1 MVGMRNSNVS
11 EKIKCQKIDKYFYR
25 SPEGEILKYSH
36 YCIEKNCKTES
47 SYNYENLKPIYCNK
61 HKLDEMVNVK
71 RNHKL
76 CYDCKTGYKIKC
88 NTPSCKYTI
97 KNYENSSKYMKLKII
112 KYLKDNFIEFYMC
125 RICGQI
131 VDKEHFDTQK
141 HIEKFNSVCKI
152 KINKSLKDAFIK
164 IKCKFIDTRYNYIYT
179 DLYFKKHIKD
189 TILKN
194 INVNKYYKSY
204 IIKKNMLEF
213 NHGSNDPMY
222 ISEKHDSNNILYDIE
237 NIEHLEDNK
246 ERNLK
251 PYLIKYSSS
260 DYDYK
265 IKKMYED
272 IEKINFKKSGDSIYY
287 INSVGCEFH
296 ITECELL
303 KGSNYN
309 FEKIPKIFYNS
320 KVISVIKNK
329 DQKCFIYNYIRKF
342 LNPVN
347 KHQDRVSLKD
357 KEFVKKLEQELNFN
371 FDNVKIK
378 DLSKIENLLET
389 NIYVYTCDKNL
400 KNRLPV
406 YKSDKSYE
414 KYLDLLLFEEH
425 YMNIKNITRF
435 FYPDD
440 KNKIYFCR
448 NCCNKFY
455 SDKKNQEHQ
464 LFCETNKTQLLL
476 PSKNKYLQFK
486 NLQNTIQHNFIVY
499 ADIESQMIHQNK
511 NIYEHEHLMSG
522 YYLHCIDQRY
532 SKKVKLFDKLEDF
545 RDNLINELDYIDNI
559 NKNKLNF
566 DIDMKKFN
574 KEEFDKVK
582 SCKHCDQKFNE
593 NYNNRKITLIEK
605 VDKYKLQRIIDD
617 FDNNDI
623 NEETQQNLKKYYE
636 NLNKNNEIE
645 ITYRQNYNSGRYY
658 SDQFSLQGMYNIVR
672 SSIIH
677 KDSID
682 IDFINSNITIIIYL
696 AEKYK
701 LKIPNIKKYS
711 NDRENILK
719 KINNDRSIAKKLILA
734 ILNGGF
740 SQKYHDDKN
749 INKFLKDIE
758 KESKMLHEYFYKID
772 KRIDD
777 EKIFNYKG
785 KNFSRILQDY
795 ENKLLMNLYDY
806 FQIKKIKMMT
816 LIFDGILLL
825 PDQQINIHDIESY
838 LFDRTN
844 IPMKISI
851 KPFKDYFSKFGEPNI
866 NFKDFKKKYKNNCY
880 INKKVIHHDH
890 SKKENNV
897 IDYICNNC
905 NLKIKNSK
913 ELIVLFHNAKGYD
926 NSYML
931 DIFSKIPNVQISCL
945 GSNMEKFKML
955 KFLIP
960 EKDYSIKIIDSLA
973 FLQSNLN
980 ELSNDLDDNL
990 KITTKNHFKDKFE
1003 MVNKKLENFPYNYVN
1018 KDNLENEN
1026 LPDKKH
1032 FYNML
1037 KLKDI
1042 SDKEYKLVKKFYE
1055 NMKFKNL
1062 REYLECYLKSDITLL
1077 ADVFNNFRKIIF
1089 DNLGLDPVKY
1099 ISAPSLTKDCALK
1112 YSKAKI
1118 ENIKDVSI
1126 FQFVR
1131 NSVIGGLS
1139 NSINPY
1145 VKIDNENESIVY
1157 NDISS
1162 QYPYEL
1168 SKKLPVSNYKF
1179 VEKFDKNRYGQNKNY
1194 SCIML
1199 CDVKTTDKI
1208 RNDLLY
1214 SQCPMLVS
1222 KCKITNENLSE
1233 YQLKQIKNKRDNEN
1247 SNYKSQSKKL
1257 ITNIGNDS
1265 NTYLNFEMY
1274 QMFKQAGYDIEI
1286 KKILEF
1292 KHEAIFKNHI
1302 EFLYSK
1308 KKEYSLQKKK
1318 SMELVFKIMMNSFY
1332 GSTLTDKTKFKD
1344 IKICTTKEQ
1353 ALKLTKK
1360 PNFNSFN
1367 IINENL
1373 VIIEMS
1379 KNKCVFD
1386 SSILIGSQIL
1396 FNSKCNLYNYMYTI
1410 IPNLFGKENIT
1421 YSLRDTDSIIY
1432 KIKNCSYE
1440 KYLET
1445 LKNNKHLFNKKLG
1458 LMENE
1463 IDENI
1468 KEIISLRSKCYS
1480 ILTVNNNHSSKA
1492 KSISKNYCK
1501 KNHTHEYFKKVLN
1514 NNINNKAEFYRI
1526 SLKNGKLQTVLQL
1539 KDDINNFND
1548 KRHMINNLIS
1558 KPHEINL

>member
-1 MVGMRNSNVS
+1 
-11 EKIKCQKIDKYFYR
+11 
-25 SPEGEILKYSH
+25 
-36 YCIEKNCKTES
+36 
-47 SYNYENLKPIYCNK
+47 
-61 HKLDEMVNVK
+61 
-71 RNHKL
+71 
-76 CYDCKTGYKIKC
+76 
-88 NTPSCKYTI
+88 
-97 KNYENSSKYMKLKII
+97 
-112 KYLKDNFIEFYMC
+112 
-125 RICGQI
+125 
-131 VDKEHFDTQK
+131 
-141 HIEKFNSVCKI
+141 
-152 KINKSLKDAFIK
+152 
-164 IKCKFIDTRYNYIYT
+164 
-179 DLYFKKHIKD
+179 
-189 TILKN
+189 
-194 INVNKYYKSY
+194 
-204 IIKKNMLEF
+204 
-213 NHGSNDPMY
+213 
-222 ISEKHDSNNILYDIE
+222 
-237 NIEHLEDNK
+237 
-246 ERNLK
+246 
-251 PYLIKYSSS
+251 
-260 DYDYK
+260 
-265 IKKMYED
+265 
-272 IEKINFKKSGDSIYY
+272 
-287 INSVGCEFH
+287 
-296 ITECELL
+296 
-303 KGSNYN
+303 
-309 FEKIPKIFYNS
+309 
-320 KVISVIKNK
+320 
-329 DQKCFIYNYIRKF
+329 
-342 LNPVN
+342 
-347 KHQDRVSLKD
+347 
-357 KEFVKKLEQELNFN
+357 
-371 FDNVKIK
+371 
-378 DLSKIENLLET
+378 
-389 NIYVYTCDKNL
+389 
-400 KNRLPV
+400 
-406 YKSDKSYE
+406 
-414 KYLDLLLFEEH
+414 
-425 YMNIKNITRF
+425 
-435 FYPDD
+435 
-440 KNKIYFCR
+440 
-448 NCCNKFY
+448 
-455 SDKKNQEHQ
+455 
-464 LFCETNKTQLLL
+464 
-476 PSKNKYLQFK
+476 
-486 NLQNTIQHNFIVY
+486 
-499 ADIESQMIHQNK
+499 MIHQNK
-511 NIYEHEHLMSG
+511 NIYEHEHLISG
-522 YYLHCIDQRY
+522 CYLHCIDEKY

-566 DIDMKKFN
+566 DIDMKNFN
-574 KEEFDKVK
+574 KEEFNKVEK
-582 SCKHCDQKFNE
+582 CKHCNQKFNE
-593 NYNNRKITLIEK
+593 NYNNRKITLKEK
-605 VDKYKLQRIIDD
+605 VNKYKLQRIIDD

-636 NLNKNNEIE
+636 NLDKNGEIS
-645 ITYRQNYNSGRYY
+645 IIYRQNYNTGRYY
-658 SDQFSLQGMYNIVR
+658 ANQFSLQNMYNIVR

-740 SQKYHDDKN
+740 TEKYHDDKN

-758 KESKMLHEYFYKID
+758 NESKMLHEYFYKID

-777 EKIFNYKG
+777 EKIFNYKA
-785 KNFSRILQDY
+785 KSFARLLQDY

-825 PDQQINIHDIESY
+825 PNQQINIHDIESY

-851 KPFKDYFSKFGEPNI
+851 KPFKDHFPRFGESNI
-866 NFKDFKKKYKNNCY
+866 NINEFKKKYKNVCY

-890 SKKENNV
+890 SKKENNI

-931 DIFSKIPNVQISCL
+931 DIFSKIPNIQISCL
-945 GSNMEKFKML
+945 GQNVEKFKML
-955 KFLIP
+955 KFIIP

-980 ELSNDLDDNL
+980 DLSKDLDDNL
-990 KITTKNHFKDKFE
+990 KIITKKHFQDKFE
-1003 MVNKKLENFPYNYVN
+1003 LVNKKLENFPYNYVN

-1026 LPDKKH
+1026 IPDKKH

-1042 SDKEYKLVKKFYE
+1042 TDKEYKLVKKFYE
-1055 NMKFKNL
+1055 NMKFKNI

-1077 ADVFNNFRKIIF
+1077 ADTFNNFRKMIF
-1089 DNLGLDPVKY
+1089 DNLMLDCVKY

-1112 YSKAKI
+1112 YSKCKI

-1131 NSVIGGLS
+1131 NSVMGGLS

-1145 VKIDNENESIVY
+1145 VKIDNSNESIVY

-1162 QYPYEL
+1162 QYPFEL
-1168 SKKLPVSNYKF
+1168 SKKLPVSKYKF
-1179 VEKFDKNRYGQNKNY
+1179 IEKFDENKYGQNKDY
-1194 SCIML
+1194 GCIML
-1199 CDVKTTDKI
+1199 CNVKTTDKI

-1222 KCKITNENLSE
+1222 KCKITDEHLSE
-1233 YQLKQIKNKRDNEN
+1233 YQLNQIKNKRDNKN
-1247 SNYKSQSKKL
+1247 SNYKSQSEKL

-1274 QMFKQAGYDIEI
+1274 QMFKKAGYGIKI

-1292 KHEAIFKNHI
+1292 KHKAIFKNYI

-1308 KKEYSLQKKK
+1308 KKEYSLKKK
-1318 SMELVFKIMMNSFY
+1318 TSMELCFKIMMNSFY

-1344 IKICTTKEQ
+1344 IKICTTKSQ

-1386 SSILIGSQIL
+1386 SPILIGSQIL
-1396 FNSKCNLYNYMYTI
+1396 FNSKCNLYNYMYNI
-1410 IPNLFGKENIT
+1410 IPELFGKENIT
-1421 YSLRDTDSIIY
+1421 FSLRDTDSIVY

-1445 LKNNKHLFNKKLG
+1445 LKNNKNLFDKSLG
-1458 LMENE
+1458 LTENE

>member
-1 MVGMRNSNVS
+1 MCVS
-11 EKIKCQKIDKYFYR
+11 DKIKCVKIDKFFYR
-25 SPEGEILKYSH
+25 SPEGEILKYSQ
-36 YCIEKNCKTES
+36 YCIEKNCKTLA
-47 SYNYENLKPIYCNK
+47 SYNYEKLKPIYCNK
-61 HKLDEMVNVK
+61 HKLDEMINVK

-76 CYDCKTGYKIKC
+76 CQDCKKSYKNKC

-131 VDKEHFDTQK
+131 VDKDHFDTEK

-152 KINKSLKDAFIK
+152 DIDKSLKDTFIK
-164 IKCKFIDTRYNYIYT
+164 IKCKFTDTRYNYIYT
-179 DLYFKKHIKD
+179 DLYFKKYIREL
-189 TILKN
+189 ILKN
-194 INVNKYYKSY
+194 INTNKYYKSY

-213 NHGSNDPMY
+213 NHGSADPMY
-222 ISEKHDSNNILYDIE
+222 ISEKHNSNNILYDIE
-237 NIEHLEDNK
+237 NIEHLEENK

-272 IEKINFKKSGDSIYY
+272 IEKVNFKKSGDSIYY

-309 FEKIPKIFYNS
+309 FEKIPKIFYTS
-320 KVISVIKNK
+320 RVISIIKNK
-329 DQKCFIYNYIRKF
+329 DEKCFIYNYIRKY

-357 KEFVKKLEQELNFN
+357 KEICKNLEDELNFN

-378 DLSKIENLLET
+378 DLSRIENLLET
-389 NIYVYTCDKNL
+389 NIYVYSCDKNL
-400 KNRLPV
+400 KHRLPV
-406 YKSDKSYE
+406 YKSDKNYE
-414 KYLDLLLFEEH
+414 KFIDLLLYEEH

-440 KNKIYFCR
+440 KNKIFFCR

-455 SDKKNQEHQ
+455 SDKKYQEHLQ
-464 LFCETNKTQLLL
+464 FCQTNKTQLLL
-476 PSKNKYLQFK
+476 PSQNKYLQFK

-522 YYLHCIDQRY
+522 YYLHCIDEKY

-566 DIDMKKFN
+566 DIDMKNFN
-574 KEEFDKVK
+574 KEEFDKVEK
-582 SCKHCDQKFNE
+582 CKHCNQKFNE
-593 NYNNRKITLIEK
+593 DYNNRKITLIEK

-617 FDNNDI
+617 FNNNDI

-636 NLNKNNEIE
+636 SLDKNGEIE
-645 ITYRQNYNSGRYY
+645 IIYRQNYNTGRYY
-658 SDQFSLQGMYNIVR
+658 ADQFSLQGMYNQVR

-696 AEKYK
+696 SEKYK

-711 NDRENILK
+711 NDRENILN
-719 KINNDRSIAKKLILA
+719 KINNDRSIAKKLILS

-777 EKIFNYKG
+777 INIYNYKG

-795 ENKLLMNLYDY
+795 ENMLLMNLYDY
-806 FQIKKIKMMT
+806 FQIKKIKMMS

-825 PDQQINIHDIESY
+825 PNQQINIHDIESY
-838 LFDRTN
+838 LFDKTN

-851 KPFKDYFSKFGEPNI
+851 KPFKDHFQKFGEPNI
-866 NFKDFKKKYKNNCY
+866 NIKEFKKKYKNICY

-890 SKKENNV
+890 SKKENN
-897 IDYICNNC
+897 IINYICNNC

-931 DIFSKIPNVQISCL
+931 DIFSKIPNIQISCL
-945 GSNMEKFKML
+945 GQNIEKFKML
-955 KFLIP
+955 KFIIP
-960 EKDYSIKIIDSLA
+960 DKDYSIKIIDSLA

-980 ELSNDLDDNL
+980 DLSKDLDDNL
-990 KITTKNHFKDKFE
+990 KIITKKHFQDKFE
-1003 MVNKKLENFPYNYVN
+1003 LVNKKLENFPYNYVN
-1018 KDNLENEN
+1018 SETLKDKNI
-1026 LPDKKH
+1026 PDKKH

-1037 KLKDI
+1037 TLKDI
-1042 SDKEYKLVKKFYE
+1042 TDKEYKLVKKFYE

-1062 REYLECYLKSDITLL
+1062 REYLECYLISDITLL
-1077 ADVFNNFRKIIF
+1077 SDVFNNFRKIIY
-1089 DNLGLDPVKY
+1089 DNLELDPVKY

-1118 ENIKDVSI
+1118 KNIKDVSI

-1131 NSVIGGLS
+1131 NSVMGGLS

-1145 VKIDNENESIVY
+1145 LKIDNENESIVY

-1162 QYPYEL
+1162 QYPFEL

-1179 VEKFDKNRYGQNKNY
+1179 VEKFDENKYGQDKDY
-1194 SCIML
+1194 DCIML

-1208 RNDLLY
+1208 KNDHLY

-1222 KCKITNENLSE
+1222 KCKITDQNLSK
-1233 YQLKQIKNKRDNEN
+1233 YQLNQIKNKRDNKN
-1247 SNYKSQSKKL
+1247 SNYKSQSEKL
-1257 ITNIGNDS
+1257 ITNLGNDE

-1274 QMFKQAGYDIEI
+1274 QMFKKAGYDIKI

-1292 KHEAIFKNHI
+1292 KHKAIFKKYI

-1308 KKEYSLQKKK
+1308 KKQYSLQKKR
-1318 SMELVFKIMMNSFY
+1318 SMELCFKIMMNSFY

-1344 IKICTTKEQ
+1344 IKICISKEQ

-1386 SSILIGSQIL
+1386 SPILIGSQIL
-1396 FNSKCNLYNYMYTI
+1396 FNSKCNLYNYMYNI
-1410 IPNLFGKENIT
+1410 IPDLFGKENII

-1440 KYLET
+1440 KYLKT
-1445 LKNNKHLFNKKLG
+1445 LKNNKNLFDKELG

-1468 KEIISLRSKCYS
+1468 KEVISLRSKCYS
-1480 ILTVNNNHSSKA
+1480 ILTVNNNHQSKA
-1492 KSISKNYCK
+1492 KSISKNYCN

-1526 SLKNGKLQTVLQL
+1526 SLKNGKLTTQLQL

-1548 KRHMINNLIS
+1548 KRFMINNLIS